1 MATKKKVEMTL
12 WTARWCGP
20 CLALKPWMEEHHPNV
35 SIKDIDEHK
44 GERPADLRSVP
55 ALQIEDKLHVGIG
68 PIRKALGD

>member
-20 CLALKPWMEEHHPNV
+20 CLTLKPWMEEHHPNV

-68 PIRKALGD
+68 AIRKALGD

>member
-1 MATKKKVEMTL
+1 
-12 WTARWCGP
+12 
-20 CLALKPWMEEHHPNV
+20 MEEHHPNV